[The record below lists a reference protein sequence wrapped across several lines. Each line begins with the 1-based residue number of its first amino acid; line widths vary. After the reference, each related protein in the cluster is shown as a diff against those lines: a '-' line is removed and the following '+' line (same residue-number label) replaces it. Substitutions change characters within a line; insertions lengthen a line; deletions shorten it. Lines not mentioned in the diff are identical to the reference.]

1 MKTLITILAAL
12 ATLIPV
18 SAASDGNARLT
29 DNVNPFLG
37 TATLWEESD
46 LHYVRKRQS
55 RTWGAE
61 TFPGASLPNAMIQAS
76 PVTMFRSGSGYQ
88 YEDSLIYGF
97 AHTNKGHWNLLHLP
111 VLPVSGDVD
120 PEDFAS
126 SFSHGNESARPGY
139 YSVFLDRYGVLAEL
153 TTTLRCAFHRYT
165 FPADTDKE
173 VLVDITRNNNRV
185 TDWDIRTCGDNAF
198 CGRQNGEGTI
208 HFYAIANY
216 SIDNIELKSG
226 DKSHQAAVVSFKNSR
241 GDKPLELRF
250 GFSFT
255 SVENA
260 RANLEAEMAAKDFEQ
275 VRNDADNVWENL
287 LSSIRVS
294 GGTDRQRRI
303 FYSCLYRA
311 FMWPCLRSDVNGDHT
326 DVRGNI
332 VNAEYDYYTLPS
344 FWDDYRNKL
353 ILLAMV
359 RPDVASDVAA
369 SIIEM
374 GEKGTGYMPTF
385 FHGDHAAA
393 YIAGIWSRGVREG
406 YDIGK
411 AYKLLYRNATVP
423 GKGGRRYLDEYL
435 ENGWIAEKDTV
446 NVPYYDEYKGAV
458 TKTLEYAYD
467 DYAVAQVARAV
478 GDRKGYRL
486 MMKHS
491 RNWKNVFDPSTGFFR
506 GRIADGSWIKDFDPF
521 YPYFQY
527 MYRESNAWN
536 NLFYPPHDRK
546 GMIAMYPS
554 KAAIEAKLDSLFT
567 EPWRGYEVENLTG
580 FLGNYCHGNQPGH
593 SIPYMYALI
602 GRQEKTQ
609 EVLNYIMDN
618 FYDMG
623 AEGLALA
630 GMDDAGE
637 MTSWYVLNAIGIYT
651 YSPADPEYFV
661 SVPLFDETVFTLGD
675 GRRFTIRKNGE
686 GVHIDSIRC
695 GGKKLKGW
703 FVGHDQLVD
712 GGLVINVR
720 SCRHPDLL

>member
-1 MKTLITILAAL
+1 MKLFIALTIAL
-12 ATLIPV
+12 AMMSPAYAVGEAGADTP
-18 SAASDGNARLT
+18 GKLT

-37 TATLWEESD
+37 TATLWNKSD

-61 TFPGASLPNAMIQAS
+61 TFPGAALPNAMIQCS

-97 AHTNKGHWNLLHLP
+97 SHTNKGHWNLLHLP
-111 VLPVSGDVD
+111 VLPAVGDID
-120 PEDFAS
+120 PDDYAS
-126 SFSHGNESARPGY
+126 PFSHGRESARPGY
-139 YSVFLDRYGVLAEL
+139 YSVFLDRYGVEAEL

-165 FPADTDKE
+165 YPEDADKE
-173 VLVDITRNNNRV
+173 VIVDITRNNNRV
-185 TDWDIRTCGDNAF
+185 TDWDIRTCGENAF
-198 CGRQNGEGTI
+198 CGHQDGSGTI
-208 HFYAIANY
+208 YFYVLANY
-216 SIDNIELKSG
+216 PVESLELKTG
-226 DKSHQAAVVSFKNSR
+226 DGRRPHTVAVVSFRDSR
-241 GDKPLELRF
+241 GEKPLELRF

-260 RANLEAEMAAKDFEQ
+260 KANLEAEMKVKSFEQ
-275 VRNDADNVWENL
+275 VRDDADNVWENL
-287 LSSIRVS
+287 LSAIKVD
-294 GGTDRQRRI
+294 GGTERQRGL

-326 DVRGNI
+326 DVQGNI
-332 VNAEYDYYTLPS
+332 VNTDYDYYTLPS

-353 ILLAMV
+353 ILLGMV

-393 YIAGIWSRGVREG
+393 FIAGTWSRGITGG
-406 YDIGK
+406 YDIK
-411 AYKLLYRNATVP
+411 RAYNLLYRNATVP
-423 GKGGRRYLDEYL
+423 GEGGRRYLDEYL
-435 ENGWIAEKDTV
+435 EKGWIAEKDTV

-467 DYAVAQVARAV
+467 DYAVAQVAKAV
-478 GDRKGYRL
+478 GDKEGYKL

-491 RNWKNVFDPSTGFFR
+491 RNWKNVFDRSTGFFR

-536 NLFYPPHDRK
+536 NLFYPPHDLK
-546 GMIAMYPS
+546 GMIGLYPS
-554 KAAIEAKLDSLFT
+554 KKAIETKLDSLFT

-602 GRQEKTQ
+602 GKQDKTQ
-609 EVLNYIMDN
+609 AVLNYIMDN

-623 AEGLALA
+623 SDGLALA

-661 SVPLFDETVFTLGD
+661 SVPLFDKTEFRLGD
-675 GRRFTIRKNGE
+675 GRTFTIRRNGT
-686 GVHIDSIRC
+686 GRHIESVLC

-703 FVGHDQLVD
+703 FVGHDQLAA
-712 GGLVINVR
+712 GGLVVNVR
-720 SCRHPDLL
+720 